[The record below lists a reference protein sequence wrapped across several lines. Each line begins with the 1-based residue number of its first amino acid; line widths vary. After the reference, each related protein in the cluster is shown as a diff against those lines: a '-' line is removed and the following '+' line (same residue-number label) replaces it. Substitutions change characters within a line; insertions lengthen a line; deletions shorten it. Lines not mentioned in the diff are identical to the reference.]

1 MAYAPKMTFI
11 NLPVQDMERS
21 TAFYRSLGLE
31 FNEQMTND
39 EGACVILNEN
49 TFLMLLI
56 HPFYKKFIRKD
67 IADARTSELILAL
80 SADSREQVDELIGK
94 ALSAGA
100 AEAADP
106 QDMGFMYSRSIE
118 DLDGHLIEIMFYD
131 PAAAAAAYAEGQE
144 QQA

>member
-1 MAYAPKMTFI
+1 MTFI

-21 TAFYRSLGLE
+21 KAFYRSLGLE

-39 EGACVILNEN
+39 EGACVVLNEN

-80 SADSREQVDELIGK
+80 STDSREQVDELMDK
-94 ALSAGA
+94 ALAAGA
-100 AEAADP
+100 TESADP
-106 QDMGFMYSRSIE
+106 QDMGFMRSRSFE
-118 DLDGHLIEIMFYD
+118 DPDGHLFEVMFYD
-131 PAAAAAAYAEGQE
+131 PAAAGAAESQE